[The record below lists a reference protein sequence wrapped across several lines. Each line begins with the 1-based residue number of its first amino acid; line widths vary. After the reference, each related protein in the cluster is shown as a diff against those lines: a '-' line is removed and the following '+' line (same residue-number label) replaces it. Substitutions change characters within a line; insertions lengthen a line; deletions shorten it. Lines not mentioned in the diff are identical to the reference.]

1 MMTTAFEL
9 YRMRGK
15 YCDAVR
21 VALRMDDSD
30 LLAQL
35 LAECDD
41 KGMTQQMRSGGSR
54 FGWPRFFLLTFSS
67 FSRPLPVSLLVAHS
81 SRVGG
86 GACDGFVCFICS
98 SSGGSS
104 CQRLLSP

>member
-21 VALRMDDSD
+21 VALRMDDAD

-35 LAECDD
+35 LAECED
-41 KGMTQQMRSGGSR
+41 KGMTQQMR
-54 FGWPRFFLLTFSS
+54 LV
-67 FSRPLPVSLLVAHS
+67 PVSRSYVL
-81 SRVGG
+81 
-86 GACDGFVCFICS
+86 
-98 SSGGSS
+98 
-104 CQRLLSP
+104 

>member
-1 MMTTAFEL
+1 MTTAFEL

-21 VALRMDDSD
+21 VALRMDDGD

-41 KGMTQQMRSGGSR
+41 KGMTQQMRSAGFQAFSCAACFCFNG
-54 FGWPRFFLLTFSS
+54 FFFSLCLS
-67 FSRPLPVSLLVAHS
+67 LYIYFVYSSIYICISPCRPMMTHVE
-81 SRVGG
+81 
-86 GACDGFVCFICS
+86 FIVTS
-98 SSGGSS
+98 K
-104 CQRLLSP
+104 